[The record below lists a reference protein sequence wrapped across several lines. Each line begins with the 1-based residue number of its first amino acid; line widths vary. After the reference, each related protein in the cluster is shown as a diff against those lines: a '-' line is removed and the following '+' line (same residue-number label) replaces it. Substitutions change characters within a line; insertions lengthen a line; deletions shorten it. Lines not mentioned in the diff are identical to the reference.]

1 MLVKQ
6 DQISPCEVELEI
18 EVDAE
23 KVSSAYDDVYKELGK
38 SVTVPGFRKG
48 KAPRVVLETFLDKDV
63 VRQRVA
69 DKLVFEA
76 YEDAL
81 NETKLDP
88 FRPADVELLHLEPN
102 EPMRFK
108 VKVPLAPVVELG
120 EYVGLEVERKV
131 RSVTDEDVQAEIDRL
146 IDETTP
152 YEPVTDRGVQEG
164 DIVDVELR
172 REDEPEGRPQ
182 RVQARIGDNLPD
194 FDKGIL
200 GMSVGEER
208 SIQVTYPEDY
218 PDEDLRGQTITLV
231 TKLHGI
237 RSRTL
242 PELTDEWVKQI
253 FNQGESEGEQSES
266 DRIDSVDK
274 LKSRIRSE
282 LEKIAH
288 AEADEAVRAEIAN
301 KVIAGSKVSFPEAI
315 VEEAVDSQLQELTE
329 TLRRRDLTLADYLR
343 HTDQTIEQLRERI
356 AEDVRRQLTATLVF
370 REIIQRENIT
380 VSDEDVD
387 AEIKEMARERRVPVE
402 SMRAY
407 VESTQS
413 KDVVE
418 SRVRRRKVLD
428 FLVHASNIKNV
439 SS

>member
-231 TKLHGI
+231 TKLHGV

-253 FNQGESEGEQSES
+253 FNQGESEGERSES
-266 DRIDSVDK
+266 DRIDSVEK

-288 AEADEAVRAEIAN
+288 AEADETVRAEIAN

-407 VESTQS
+407 VDSTQS

>member
-182 RVQARIGDNLPD
+182 TVQARIGDNLPD

-315 VEEAVDSQLQELTE
+315 AEEAVDSQLQELTE

>member
-48 KAPRVVLETFLDKDV
+48 KAPRVVLESFLDKDV

>member
-1 MLVKQ
+1 
-6 DQISPCEVELEI
+6 
-18 EVDAE
+18 
-23 KVSSAYDDVYKELGK
+23 
-38 SVTVPGFRKG
+38 
-48 KAPRVVLETFLDKDV
+48 
-63 VRQRVA
+63 
-69 DKLVFEA
+69 
-76 YEDAL
+76 
-81 NETKLDP
+81 
-88 FRPADVELLHLEPN
+88 
-102 EPMRFK
+102 
-108 VKVPLAPVVELG
+108 
-120 EYVGLEVERKV
+120 
-131 RSVTDEDVQAEIDRL
+131 
-146 IDETTP
+146 
-152 YEPVTDRGVQEG
+152 
-164 DIVDVELR
+164 
-172 REDEPEGRPQ
+172 
-182 RVQARIGDNLPD
+182 
-194 FDKGIL
+194 
-200 GMSVGEER
+200 MSVGEER

>member
-88 FRPADVELLHLEPN
+88 FRPADVELIHLEPN

-380 VSDEDVD
+380 VSHEDVD

-407 VESTQS
+407 VDSTQS